1 MDNNYYNAPIPQK
14 NGLCTAAL
22 VLGIASFFVD
32 PMYLVSLTGLILG
45 IVGITRKPT
54 PTNKSC
60 GVWGIILSS
69 CGFVVQLILDILLSV
84 FSAGIGAFSFFC

>member
-1 MDNNYYNAPIPQK
+1 MDNNYYNAPISQK
-14 NGLCTAAL
+14 SGLCTAAL

-32 PMYLVSLTGLILG
+32 PLYLVSLTGLILG
-45 IVGITRKPT
+45 IVGINQKPT

-69 CGFVVQLILDILLSV
+69 CGFVAQLTLDIILSI
-84 FSAGIGAFSFFC
+84 FTAGIGVFSFFC

>member
-69 CGFVVQLILDILLSV
+69 CGFVVQLILDILL
-84 FSAGIGAFSFFC
+84 